1 MILTRIF
8 SDSFSQAFQQLWTN
22 RLRTFLSLLGILIGI
37 ICIIGVL
44 AAVDSLESNV
54 RGSLDKLGD
63 DVIYIQKISWA
74 EDPGANYLKYLRRPS
89 VDYEDFEVVRERVQS
104 AEQVSYTVGIGS
116 RTAKYRSNSLEG
128 TGLFCATYDFFS
140 LFKIELEEGRYFSP
154 SEYHFGSNKVIIGTT
169 VRDELF
175 GPINPLGKTISVGG
189 RKLEVVGVFEKSG
202 NSLINVFDFD
212 DNMMISY
219 ELGRKIANLKSNS
232 FFGNSQINVKAREG
246 VDKRQLKD
254 EIISTLRAHRR
265 LKPKQEDNF
274 SLNELSILSNILD
287 SFFWVLNIVG
297 WVIGGFS
304 IFVGM
309 FSVAN
314 IMFVSVKERTSIIG
328 VKKALGARQSVILL
342 EFLIESIVL
351 CLVGGIVG
359 LVLVQF
365 LVMILT
371 QAIEFEFF
379 LSVTNIIL
387 GITLS
392 VVVGVLAGF
401 FPALQA
407 ARMDPVVAMRK

>member
-8 SDSFSQAFQQLWTN
+8 SDSFSQAFQQLWSN

-63 DVIYIQKISWA
+63 DVIYVQKISWA

-89 VDYEDFEVVRERVQS
+89 VDYADFEVIQERVES

-116 RTAKYRSNSLEG
+116 KIAKYRSNSLESVG
-128 TGLFCATYDFFS
+128 MFCATYDFFS

-154 SEYHFGSNKVIIGTT
+154 SEYHFGSNKVIIGAT

-212 DNMMISY
+212 DNLMISY

-265 LKPKQEDNF
+265 LKPKEDDNF

-351 CLVGGIVG
+351 CLVGGVIG
-359 LVLVQF
+359 LLLVQF

-387 GITLS
+387 GLTLS